1 MTRKHKITIMFSF
14 WLAAWLLGLIG
25 GCVAFLFRLEEIT
38 IIAPTPE
45 IGEEVRRQLQV
56 PTRACLLSLSLSRL
70 CEQAQA
76 CYRVEKVHVERKL
89 PHTLNI
95 LVEIRQP
102 LAALRDDK
110 GYTLVSREGLCLYR
124 QAKRPALPVFIGLAP
139 SRPPLGS
146 RIAPMRWQWALD
158 LLAGATKAGLR
169 ENLEADF
176 SELHYITVR
185 TAEGWEANLGNV
197 NSLTRKMAILG
208 RLAKQLQN
216 EGRRIKSIDVS
227 VPECPIWTA
236 I

>member
-1 MTRKHKITIMFSF
+1 MFSF
-14 WLAAWLLGLIG
+14 WLGALLIGLIG
-25 GCVAFLFRLEEIT
+25 GCVSYLFRLEEIT
-38 IIAPTPE
+38 IVAPTPE
-45 IGEEVRRQLQV
+45 IGEEVRRQLNV
-56 PTRACLLSLSLSRL
+56 PPRACLLSLSLSRL

-76 CYRVEKVHVERKL
+76 CYRVEKVRVERVL
-89 PHTLNI
+89 PHTLSI
-95 LVEIRQP
+95 VVQARQP
-102 LAALRDDK
+102 IAALRDSS

-124 QAKRPALPVFIGLAP
+124 QAKRPALPVFVGLTP

-146 RIAPMRWQWALD
+146 RIAPTRWQWALD

-176 SELHYITVR
+176 SELHYITIRV
-185 TAEGWEANLGNV
+185 AEGWEANLGNV
-197 NSLTRKMAILG
+197 NSLTRKMAVLG

-216 EGRRIKSIDVS
+216 EGRKIKAIDVS